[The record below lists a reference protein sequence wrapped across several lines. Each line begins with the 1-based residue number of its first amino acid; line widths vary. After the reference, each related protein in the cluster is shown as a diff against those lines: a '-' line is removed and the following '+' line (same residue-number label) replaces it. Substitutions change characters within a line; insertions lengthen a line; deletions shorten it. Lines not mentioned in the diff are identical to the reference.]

1 MLKDQKD
8 SYDDLFAFIKEDR
21 QLTTSYVKE
30 LHASLLRS
38 QETAEG
44 RDIFGRSLN
53 IPIIKGDWKKR
64 EKFPVR
70 DGVKYVYCSPE
81 HVQSEMD
88 RLLQLHNH
96 HIQDG
101 VSGEVQAAWLHH
113 RFTQIHPFQDGNG
126 RVARALASL
135 ALLKNGLFPL
145 IIIRDDRANYI
156 KALEEADNGNL
167 QSVINIFVKS
177 QRMQFRKASKI
188 GEITY
193 GSIPSTDSALTILQA
208 SANAYNDK
216 SKRKLLSHSSEI
228 ETELKSQLN
237 KLVPKIKDILE
248 QIHSPTTVYI
258 QESDEKTDHYYRYQI
273 INNAKLWEYYA
284 NTDIYRYW
292 VDLRMYWT
300 RRARLVFSI
309 HGIGKP
315 TNLEALVCSP
325 FLDLKDIVKDDEE
338 AMTLL
343 IPVAEDGFIFFKNEE
358 SEQIRKRF
366 LMWLDQVLSTFLIE
380 LSRNL

>member
-1 MLKDQKD
+1 
-8 SYDDLFAFIKEDR
+8 
-21 QLTTSYVKE
+21 
-30 LHASLLRS
+30 
-38 QETAEG
+38 
-44 RDIFGRSLN
+44 
-53 IPIIKGDWKKR
+53 
-64 EKFPVR
+64 
-70 DGVKYVYCSPE
+70 
-81 HVQSEMD
+81 MD

-101 VSGEVQAAWLHH
+101 VAGEVQAAWLHH

-126 RVARALASL
+126 RVARALAL
-135 ALLKNGLFPL
+135 LVLLKNGLFPL
-145 IIIRDDRANYI
+145 IITRDDRANYI

-167 QSVINIFVKS
+167 QSLINIFVKS
-177 QRMQFRKASKI
+177 QRMQFRKASKT

-193 GSIPSTDSALTILQA
+193 RSIPSTDSALTILQA

-248 QIHSPTTVYI
+248 QIHSPTTVYRGFCKTSAFQQKYCPGAPLVHFLELAGRFCKWLYI